1 SASMAVNMSGAN
13 LALGL
18 VLCAL
23 LVPSSQPSSQMLHCH
38 EVRSSFQFL
47 YPGMK
52 WAPETPVSG
61 SDLQV
66 CQPKGLTCCSR
77 KMEER
82 YLLTAKQNM
91 ESGLQASSAQLK
103 LLIIQNAALFQA
115 DALLEAASVKEAV
128 QFHTLLD
135 FKGEAGSKHMTGLV
149 MVWGGIS
156 LKGRTDLYRLD
167 NGTLTAIRY
176 QDEILGPIVRPYAG
190 AVGPEFLLVHNHAR
204 PHVARV
210 CRQFLENEGIDTID
224 WPTGS
229 SKSDTTPLGH
239 YVSVNPTP
247 PGIPPGFLILEY
259 FRGAAEAQMKMKN
272 MDKDSELFIY
282 INAVVVFCPNCMAL
296 VKSQLA
302 EPAVFR
308 SKAFDM
314 VLRLGRNST
323 LAMLK
328 EEFPALGGASSGAVN
343 QLFLDMSLYILGS
356 DANVDDMVTS
366 FFSRLFPLAYRRL
379 LGNGAA
385 PGASEDCLKGAWR
398 EGSAFGSY
406 PKLMM
411 TRLSRSLPA
420 TRIFL
425 QALNLGIEVV
435 NTTQHLRA
443 GRDCGRAL
451 LRLWYCPHCQGLL
464 EARPCKAL
472 CLTTMGACLGG
483 AAEVQPHW
491 RSYVEG
497 LGTLDSAMRGEQDME
512 AVVLRLHVIIKLAL
526 KHAVGA
532 KSKVNTQVSGA
543 CAHTPQRAAR
553 AVASSAEHTLASPV
567 ARSPQS
573 SNSDPDQTLVGRRRE
588 FIQSLRSFSLFYGGL
603 GEALCNREPSALNSS
618 LCWNGQ
624 EMTDKF
630 PGPGLRRAHP
640 HGSETKQ
647 KPPEPVISQIIDK
660 LKHINQ
666 GRQCITSTKP
676 SLDAGLTCLQSRLV
690 CYDEVHFMTLKYD
703 YCVLVCVRVCVC
715 KDMHICVCS
724 GKHVYRREGRRGR
737 SERQA
742 RPPQAPGYGG
752 GPRGPGVWRHEHPA
766 GIPLRIACGN
776 FPYDSNINGPDWRY
790 FGDIWNRNLFLQ
802 LAFLQ
807 FETPGS
813 RHHSCT
819 EIWLCEFLYKDQL
832 QKKCC
837 VDGGLVS
844 VDDTEPF
851 WYHVCVYT
859 FSSTWQ
865 LLRMVTLPEK
875 RWKARP
881 GGGGAK
887 RDPNRQKQ
895 GVEDEEGLE
904 SGDCDDEDECTGVS
918 GLGPPPRR
926 KRLRIFADLADNLA
940 IDDLTF
946 HELLLTPRLAT
957 DSHGGASVRGAAQ
970 TTSIRSQVFLL
981 TFIILLLF
989 GLH

>member
-1 SASMAVNMSGAN
+1 MAVSMSGAN
-13 LALGL
+13 LALGV

-23 LVPSSQPSSQMLHCH
+23 LVSSSQPSSSQVLHCH

-103 LLIIQNAALFQA
+103 LLIIQNAALFQ
-115 DALLEAASVKEAV
+115 E
-128 QFHTLLD
+128 
-135 FKGEAGSKHMTGLV
+135 
-149 MVWGGIS
+149 
-156 LKGRTDLYRLD
+156 
-167 NGTLTAIRY
+167 
-176 QDEILGPIVRPYAG
+176 
-190 AVGPEFLLVHNHAR
+190 
-204 PHVARV
+204 
-210 CRQFLENEGIDTID
+210 
-224 WPTGS
+224 
-229 SKSDTTPLGH
+229 
-239 YVSVNPTP
+239 
-247 PGIPPGFLILEY
+247 
-259 FRGAAEAQMKMKN
+259 
-272 MDKDSELFIY
+272 
-282 INAVVVFCPNCMAL
+282 
-296 VKSQLA
+296 
-302 EPAVFR
+302 
-308 SKAFDM
+308 AFDM

-323 LAMLK
+323 LAMLR
-328 EEFPALGGASSGAVN
+328 EEFPALGGGASGAVT

-379 LGNGAA
+379 LGNGAT
-385 PGASEDCLKGAWR
+385 PGTSEDCLRGAWR
-398 EGSAFGSY
+398 EASAFGSY

-420 TRIFL
+420 TRVFL

-464 EARPCKAL
+464 EARPCRPL
-472 CLTTMGACLGG
+472 CLSTMGACLGG

-532 KSKVNTQVSGA
+532 KSRVNTQVSGV
-543 CAHTPQRAAR
+543 CAHTPQRVAR
-553 AVASSAEHTLASPV
+553 AVASSAEHTLASLA

-573 SNSDPDQTLVGRRRE
+573 GNPDPDQTLVGRRRE

-603 GEALCNREPSALNSS
+603 GEALCNREPAALNSS

-666 GRQCITSTKP
+666 
-676 SLDAGLTCLQSRLV
+676 
-690 CYDEVHFMTLKYD
+690 
-703 YCVLVCVRVCVC
+703 
-715 KDMHICVCS
+715 
-724 GKHVYRREGRRGR
+724 
-737 SERQA
+737 
-742 RPPQAPGYGG
+742 
-752 GPRGPGVWRHEHPA
+752 
-766 GIPLRIACGN
+766 
-776 FPYDSNINGPDWRY
+776 
-790 FGDIWNRNLFLQ
+790 
-802 LAFLQ
+802 
-807 FETPGS
+807 
-813 RHHSCT
+813 
-819 EIWLCEFLYKDQL
+819 
-832 QKKCC
+832 
-837 VDGGLVS
+837 
-844 VDDTEPF
+844 
-851 WYHVCVYT
+851 
-859 FSSTWQ
+859 
-865 LLRMVTLPEK
+865 LLRMVTSPEK

-881 GGGGAK
+881 GGGAAR
-887 RDPNRQKQ
+887 RDPNRQNQ
-895 GVEDEEGLE
+895 GAEDEEGLE

-940 IDDLTF
+940 MDDLTF

-957 DSHGGASVRGAAQ
+957 DTHAGASVPGAAQ
-970 TTSIRSQVFLL
+970 AASIHSHIFLL
-981 TFIILLLF
+981 TVIIFLLF